1 MQMTLKRKLFLGFCS
16 ILILL
21 TILVSISVIIL
32 YEQNKNMNEIVLI
45 HYEKI
50 YLATTIEKER
60 ALTSKSVKDILLD
73 PSTLSPKEIDLI
85 DKSRLRATIAL
96 VKLFHIE
103 DGDPKWEKVI
113 DLQVINQAFEQDV
126 KELLSLL
133 QAGKREA
140 ALQLYNTPE
149 HGKNRQDLQDRSF
162 ELQDD
167 ERVEMDALLK
177 YSQETYTRAIQL
189 LLFLFTLSL
198 LVGIVVSRRV
208 VNGFSLSINRVSDVI
223 SSVGKGNMVYLP
235 RIEVISKDEIGEI
248 SKAFNQMAITIEQK
262 AQIEEEFNQTL
273 QDQKWVETQLTGI
286 LTLLQGVTDLETLSK
301 LFITTI
307 TPVLNASYGV
317 FYSVKGN
324 EGHKYISPLASYAY
338 QHDEQLKIQDFHLG
352 EGLVGQCVL
361 DGRETLLNDVPDD
374 YIKVHSGLGNT
385 SPKNIYIMPIKF
397 EGGVLAVVEFASL
410 TPFTLI
416 QMTLLDRTLET
427 IGILHHSVTRQM
439 QVKILLEQSQSLTEE
454 LQSQSEELQMQ
465 HEEMRS
471 INEQL
476 EKQYQDLE
484 RKTQELE
491 KTKLELEEKAQQ
503 LFISSQFKSEFLANM
518 SHELRTP
525 LNSMLIL
532 AQMFAE
538 NKDEN
543 LTEKQMEYAHSIYS
557 GGKDLLN
564 LINEILD
571 LAKAESGKLDIN
583 HVEVDTDSLL
593 RDIERQFSP
602 VSEMKK
608 LYFKIHLDPD
618 FPKLLITDEL
628 RLMQILKNLLSNAF
642 KFTEKGGVELRFSRL
657 SEMDFLEGHVA
668 NTLSLAISVVDTG
681 IGIARDKQE
690 LIFEAFRQADGTIS
704 RKHGGTGLG
713 LSISRELA
721 QLLGGTIELLSVEGQ
736 GSTFTLYLPNKP
748 NYLSKPIFENQK
760 PNLEVIPQAVPLP
773 PQKQASLEG
782 KKILIVD
789 DDMRNVFSL
798 TTLLEKQNMKVLF
811 AENGQESIET
821 LKANPDI
828 DIILMDIMMPEMD
841 GYAAI
846 RAIRKIKD
854 FKTLPIIA
862 LTAKAMKNDRE
873 KCIEAGASDYI
884 TKPVNIDQLH
894 SLLHVWLYRLE
905 G

>member
-1 MQMTLKRKLFLGFCS
+1 
-16 ILILL
+16 
-21 TILVSISVIIL
+21 
-32 YEQNKNMNEIVLI
+32 MNEIVHI

-60 ALTSKSVKDILLD
+60 ALTSKSIKDILLD
-73 PSTLSPKEIDLI
+73 PSKLSPKEIDSI
-85 DKSRLRATIAL
+85 DKSRLRADIAL
-96 VKLFHIE
+96 VKLFQIE
-103 DGDPKWEKVI
+103 GGDQKQEKVI
-113 DLQVINQAFEQDV
+113 NLQIMNQSFEQNV

-140 ALQLYNTPE
+140 ALQLYNTLE
-149 HGKNRQDLQDRSF
+149 HDKNRKDLQDQIF
-162 ELQDD
+162 ELQDA
-167 ERVEMDALLK
+167 EHEEMDALLE
-177 YSQETYTRAIQL
+177 YSQETYTRAIQFL
-189 LLFLFTLSL
+189 LCLFTLSL
-198 LVGIVVSRRV
+198 LVGIVVSRKAL
-208 VNGFSLSINRVSDVI
+208 NGFSLSISRVSDVI
-223 SSVGKGNMVYLP
+223 SSVGKGNMVHLP

-248 SKAFNQMAITIEQK
+248 SNAFNKMAQTMEQQ
-262 AQIEEEFNQTL
+262 AQIEKEFNQTL

-286 LTLLQGVTDLETLSK
+286 LTLLQGVIDLETFSY

-307 TPVLNASYGV
+307 TPILNASYGV
-317 FYSVKGN
+317 FYTVKGN
-324 EGHKYISPLASYAY
+324 ENQHISPLASYAY
-338 QHDEQLKIQDFHLG
+338 YHDDQLKIPDFRLG
-352 EGLVGQCVL
+352 EGLVGQCAL
-361 DGRETLLNDVPDD
+361 DGREILLNEVPDD

-385 SPKNIYIMPIKF
+385 TPKNIYIMPIKF
-397 EGGVLAVVEFASL
+397 EGKVLAVVEFASL
-410 TPFTLI
+410 TPFTLLE
-416 QMTLLDRTLET
+416 MTLLDRTLDT
-427 IGILHHSVTRQM
+427 IGILHHSIIRQM

-465 HEEMRS
+465 HEEMKS

-484 RKTQELE
+484 HKTQELE

-503 LFISSQFKSEFLANM
+503 LFVSSQFKSEFLANM

-538 NKDEN
+538 NKDDN
-543 LTEKQMEYAHSIYS
+543 LTEKQMEYANSIYS
-557 GGKDLLN
+557 GGKELLN

-583 HVEVDTDSLL
+583 HVEVDTKSLL
-593 RDIERQFSP
+593 RSLERQFSP
-602 VSEMKK
+602 VAEMKK
-608 LYFKIHLDPD
+608 LNFKINLDPN
-618 FPKLLITDEL
+618 FPKVLITDEL

-642 KFTEKGGVELRFSRL
+642 KFTEKGSVELRLAKL
-657 SEMDFLEGHVA
+657 SETDFPEEHVA
-668 NTLSLAISVVDTG
+668 DTLNLAISVVDTG
-681 IGIARDKQE
+681 IGIPKDKQD

-721 QLLGGTIELLSVEGQ
+721 QLLGGTIKLVSNEEQ
-736 GSTFTLYLPNKP
+736 GSVFTLYLPTNL
-748 NYLSKPIFENQK
+748 NYQANPICEPKK
-760 PNLEVIPQAVPLP
+760 PNLEVIPQAEPLP

-811 AENGQESIET
+811 AENGQESIEI

-828 DIILMDIMMPEMD
+828 DLILMDIMMPEMD
-841 GYAAI
+841 GYAAMH
-846 RAIRKIKD
+846 AIRKNEE

-873 KCIEAGASDYI
+873 KCIAAGASDYI
-884 TKPVNIDQLH
+884 TKPIDVDQLN